1 MIVGKNNPYQ
11 VAGIVDDIKEVL
23 RPTTKP
29 KKKIY
34 PSTTFEVS
42 IEQNS
47 LIKLGIGLLGLHIL
61 TRLSDKIFK

>member
-1 MIVGKNNPYQ
+1 MEESPYQ
-11 VAGIVDDIKEVL
+11 VAGLVDDIKEVL

-47 LIKLGIGLLGLHIL
+47 LIKLGIGLLALHIL
-61 TRLSDKIFK
+61 TRGADKFLK